1 MKQFE
6 RLELLIGDKIND
18 LKNTTV
24 LIIGLGG
31 VGGYAAESLCRS
43 GIENIILVDNDIIDI
58 TNLNRQIISNIS
70 NVGLYKVDEWEK
82 RLKSIN
88 PNINVTKIKEFITP
102 DNIDILFNKK
112 IDYLIDACDTVFTK
126 KEIIKKSLEKNIKFI
141 SCMGTGKKF
150 HPEMLE
156 ITDIRKTSY
165 DPLAK
170 AIRKM
175 VKDERINGKIPV
187 VYSKEIPKKTDSNI
201 IGSNAFVPSVAGLLC
216 ASYIFNLI
224 VGEKNE
230 KNN

>member
-18 LKNTTV
+18 LNNVTV
-24 LIIGLGG
+24 LIIGLVG

-43 GIENIILVDNDIIDI
+43 GIGNIILVDNDIIDI

-70 NVGLYKVDEWEK
+70 NVGFSKVDEWEK

-88 PNINVTKIKEFITP
+88 PNINIIKIKEFIIP
-102 DNIDILFNKK
+102 DNIDILFENNFA
-112 IDYLIDACDTVFTK
+112 YLIDACDTK
-126 KEIIKKSLEKNIKFI
+126 KEIIKKCLEKDIKFI

-175 VKDERINGKIPV
+175 VKDENINGKIPV
-187 VYSKEIPKKTDSNI
+187 VYSKEIPKKTDTNL

-224 VGEKNE
+224 VGERIE